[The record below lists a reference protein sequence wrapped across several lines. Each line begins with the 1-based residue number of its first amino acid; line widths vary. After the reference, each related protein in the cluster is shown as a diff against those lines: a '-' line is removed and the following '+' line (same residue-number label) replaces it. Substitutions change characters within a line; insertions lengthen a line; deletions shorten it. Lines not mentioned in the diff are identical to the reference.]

1 MRKVL
6 GLLVLATLL
15 LAACA
20 ETNSSSRVSDRASL
34 CAMCGASVGPDYFAN
49 TTFRGLGPGNY

>member
-6 GLLVLATLL
+6 GLLVLAALL

-20 ETNSSSRVSDRASL
+20 ETSSSRVSDRASL
-34 CAMCGASVGPDYFAN
+34 CAMCGASVGPDYFAE
-49 TTFRGLGPGNY
+49 TTFRGIGPGNY

>member
-6 GLLVLATLL
+6 GLLL
-15 LAACA
+15 LAASLLSACA
-20 ETNSSSRVSDRASL
+20 ETTGNSVSDRASL
-34 CAMCGASVGPDYFAN
+34 CAMCGASVGADYFAN